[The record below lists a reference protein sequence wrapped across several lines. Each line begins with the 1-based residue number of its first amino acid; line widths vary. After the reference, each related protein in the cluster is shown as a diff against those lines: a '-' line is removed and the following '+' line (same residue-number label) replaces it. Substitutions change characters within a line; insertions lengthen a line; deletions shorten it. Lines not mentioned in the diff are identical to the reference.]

1 MLVRIVSNAIL
12 NKIITNNDLSS
23 SLDLIEKI
31 EPKINDLKKNDYM
44 YENKEKNYETIFVYF
59 SNKKEGLNK
68 YSGLDVVNA
77 QSEIGI
83 LDNGEN
89 KV

>member
-1 MLVRIVSNAIL
+1 MWRIISNAIL

-31 EPKINDLKKNDYM
+31 EPQVNDFKKNDYI
-44 YENKEKNYETIFVYF
+44 YENKKKNYETRFVYF

-77 QSEIGI
+77 QPEMGI